1 MKMTI
6 LKINDDEDTMDQ
18 VVKNEI
24 CWYEG
29 LYQGWQWQEDGKIQ
43 NDKDEKEDDASY
55 PLTSSGNP
63 VYIPS
68 VAKTNNFSKLSVC
81 CRNKNRPTEPNQE
94 TKLKSQQKHRKRI
107 NWEMEFQMNPLKD
120 DICFQESFTKGWLW

>member
-43 NDKDEKEDDASY
+43 NDKEEKEDDASY
-55 PLTSSGNP
+55 PLHLLWQP
-63 VYIPS
+63 CLY
-68 VAKTNNFSKLSVC
+68 SVC
-81 CRNKNRPTEPNQE
+81 GQNKQ
-94 TKLKSQQKHRKRI
+94 L
-107 NWEMEFQMNPLKD
+107 FQTLCVLP
-120 DICFQESFTKGWLW
+120 Q